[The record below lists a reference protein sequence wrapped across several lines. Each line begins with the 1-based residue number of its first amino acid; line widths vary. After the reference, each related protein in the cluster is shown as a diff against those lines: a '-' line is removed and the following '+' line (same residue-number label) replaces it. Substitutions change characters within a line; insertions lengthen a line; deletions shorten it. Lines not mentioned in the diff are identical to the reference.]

1 MITKSPTKPVK
12 KAISKPLKNKAY
24 KLFMKFNN
32 QEFKFDTDDL
42 SESITSVKPFNLK
55 TKVYFHVEKDGKVC
69 ERTLFVLAAKK
80 NVAYR
85 YRNDGFYETPNLQ
98 IKDER
103 GLRIYNKRGERLEN
117 DTYSIDRI
125 KGLEHARTY

>member
-69 ERTLFVLAAKK
+69 ERTLFVLAAKRMWRTDIGMMVFMK
-80 NVAYR
+80 H
-85 YRNDGFYETPNLQ
+85 L
-98 IKDER
+98 
-103 GLRIYNKRGERLEN
+103 IYK
-117 DTYSIDRI
+117 
-125 KGLEHARTY
+125 